1 MGLAAGGMMFVDD
14 LSYKLTRR
22 SEQRIVKDKRLA
34 SRFDFTNGKKIVI
47 HILSTA
53 QWESITGTL
62 APPST
67 VTRAM
72 YESEELPW
80 FRLVYDERTEFLG
93 TAGRFSKI
101 RTLDML
107 ERNETLLD
115 RLEALDLNK
124 ALPCDRCG
132 KKKDKPACCVLRPC
146 AHTVCGDCLVSTLA
160 VNGGVRDARRRTAL
174 TRADVLDLQDARRP
188 LRRLQDA
195 DARAQSQGRLVR
207 ARLHLRQRALGRRPV
222 RHDAHRHAAPPSG
235 ARRRLS
241 RVVVFSCGTGAPA
254 DRPARLSCFALIST
268 PLRYP
273 AHSCKSRLHCFRDTS
288 TPLRGPRARSR
299 VRLASALPALTRR
312 SRSASSLG
320 SPACPRRAEL
330 RRPTTSALR
339 GRSLIALTDGRWSE
353 PPTHRPRHPRRR
365 RRLPR
370 PIAAALQRSHD
381 RHNLGGRLARL
392 QSGRALLQ
400 QPRPR
405 SPPACAAVRRVDAV
419 ATAARDGQSRRCR
432 RARRSQCRCA

>member
-22 SEQRIVKDKRLA
+22 SEQRIVKDKRQA

-80 FRLVYDERTEFLG
+80 FKLVYDERTEFLG

-101 RTLDML
+101 RTLDVL

-160 VNGGVRDARRRTAL
+160 VNGGVRDARRRSEL

-188 LRRLQDA
+188 LRRLQGA
-195 DARAQSQGRLVR
+195 DAPAQSQGRLVR

-222 RHDAHRHAAPPSG
+222 RHDAHRHAAPPPG
-235 ARRRLS
+235 ARRRLM
-241 RVVVFSCGTGAPA
+241 RFVDPRRRTL
-254 DRPARLSCFALIST
+254 ARLDCLALIST

-288 TPLRGPRARSR
+288 TPLRGPESTIGRSTRVRSARSH
-299 VRLASALPALTRR
+299 ASFAV
-312 SRSASSLG
+312 SV
-320 SPACPRRAEL
+320 
-330 RRPTTSALR
+330 
-339 GRSLIALTDGRWSE
+339 I
-353 PPTHRPRHPRRR
+353 PPT
-365 RRLPR
+365 
-370 PIAAALQRSHD
+370 
-381 RHNLGGRLARL
+381 ARML
-392 QSGRALLQ
+392 KTR
-400 QPRPR
+400 
-405 SPPACAAVRRVDAV
+405 
-419 ATAARDGQSRRCR
+419 
-432 RARRSQCRCA
+432 